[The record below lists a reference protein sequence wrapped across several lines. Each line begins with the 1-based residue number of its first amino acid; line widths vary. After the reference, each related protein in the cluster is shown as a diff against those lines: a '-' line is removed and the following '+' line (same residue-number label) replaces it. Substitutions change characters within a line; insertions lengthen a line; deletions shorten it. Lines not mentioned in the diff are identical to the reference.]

1 MHQPDGDENSKPEVI
16 AGSELWRVSACSS
29 LQEYAESG
37 VIELE
42 KKERTLYF
50 IKHVQSPMVRPP
62 PTKPQLPLSL
72 LTIN

>member
-1 MHQPDGDENSKPEVI
+1 M
-16 AGSELWRVSACSS
+16 SAFSG

-42 KKERTLYF
+42 KKERKLYF
-50 IKHVQSPMVRPP
+50 IKHVQSPMVRPS
-62 PTKPQLPLSL
+62 PTKPLLPLSL